1 MQVTVPAGTWQGCF
15 LNPGGRFALMGTTV
29 APGFEFADF
38 EPANREKLPKQHPD
52 QKELIIR
59 LTVGREE

>member
-15 LNPGGRFALMGTTV
+15 LNPGGKFALMGTTV

-38 EPANREKLPKQHPD
+38 ELANREDLLRQYPD
-52 QKELIIR
+52 IKALIVR
-59 LTVGREE
+59 LTSGG